1 MSVTNVKPAPYW
13 DEVSLPKFPA
23 LRRSVD
29 ADVVVVGG
37 GLTGITSALLLGEA
51 GLRVALV
58 ERGKVGGIDTGCTSA
73 HLTCVVDAHFDD
85 LVSRLGRDHA
95 QAVWDAGLAAIGQVE
110 ALVDRFDI
118 DCDFSFVPGYLHI
131 AIDAAPADEKKERQ
145 RLRDEAALASEMEF
159 DVGYV
164 DEAPLSGTPAMRVE
178 NQAKFHPR
186 KYLRALLQEM
196 PSRGVDVFEESNV
209 EVTKEGVKVGSH
221 EIRAPW
227 VVLATHNPLQ
237 GRQSTLQASV
247 LQTGLS
253 LYTSYVVRA
262 PLSGLKNAGELEEA
276 LFWDT
281 HSPYRYLR
289 IDRIDGEPFAIAG
302 GADHKTGQVAEPDK
316 CYRDVESWL
325 ARILPGAQVTE
336 RWSGQVIETPDMLPI
351 IGTVAEKQF
360 IATGYAGNGMTFGT
374 LAAMMARDAITGVS
388 NPWSKLFDVERS
400 LVRRGPWKYLTE
412 NVDYPYYLVR
422 DRFAGGSTRPLRSIR
437 RNTGSVVD
445 VGGTRVAAY
454 RNEKGKLFTLSPVCT
469 HMGCQV
475 HWNGTDATWECP
487 CHGSRFQA
495 TGEVIAGPAESPL
508 EPLDL
513 KKTSS

>member
-360 IATGYAGNGMTFGT
+360 IATGFAGNGMTFGT
-374 LAAMMARDAITGVS
+374 LAAMMARDWAAGKR
-388 NPWSKLFDVERS
+388 NPWRDLFDPGRTK
-400 LVRRGPWKYLTE
+400 VRGGTWDYLKE
-412 NVDYPYYLVR
+412 NLDYPYYLIR
-422 DRFAGGSTRPLRSIR
+422 DRFVGPDARSLRAVKRGEGKIVEIGGKRL
-437 RNTGSVVD
+437 
-445 VGGTRVAAY
+445 AAY
-454 RNEKGKLFTLSPVCT
+454 RSDKGVVTLLSPVCT
-469 HMGCQV
+469 HMGCNV
-475 HWNGTDATWECP
+475 AWNRVEQTWDCP
-487 CHGSRFQA
+487 CHGSRFTPQ
-495 TGEVIAGPAESPL
+495 GKVLAGPAEAPL
-508 EPLDL
+508 AIERD
-513 KKTSS
+513 SQVS